1 MDNKILE
8 EVQARV
14 EADEDNQELFKA
26 YDDMDCMVWEPPSN
40 LLKDWVRI
48 RINSSAHDALKQ
60 MSNIF
65 DTHNPKWEILPLG
78 EADADR
84 AEELETWLE
93 FHASKANLNGEK
105 SPFRQGLYNS
115 GKFNRVIYEVD
126 YLPYWLPSNKSDWTP
141 EQKANAANGPF
152 CFTAHDPRCIYYD
165 IGKYGLRWIAN
176 VNNLDAQTII
186 NHWSIYESDTKEG
199 KQIKSGIAKLK
210 AMQDDDDIN
219 LIYMDYTSMEKR
231 VVVCFKTAKDD
242 ISDFKE
248 MEFDKSEAIVI
259 LDGENKLKFIPYAV
273 ATGDSDA
280 LLHSLYAGGIWEN
293 QNMIDTIVDSSVLR
307 RAFFPLLKH
316 TSVAGKDIDINYD
329 GSQDV
334 VELGQGEDAQVLNA
348 PAIDTGLTQLAAS
361 NSMKMGQAVGIRNLG
376 LQDIAG
382 NVQFSTV
389 QAQIQLQLTA
399 LQPYKRTDEKAL
411 SQLALLM
418 FKWIKFTG
426 KGAIGYR
433 TSKRVKK
440 DKMVV
445 GEQILITPEDFD
457 PDEMLIQCT
466 LLSNTPTD
474 RQQLVNM
481 LVALKQA
488 GAAIPWTDIV
498 ELLQMFGNPELL
510 KGRFQDEQ
518 IEQAAMKNFVDEQ
531 ALKLQLQGQAQT
543 MQMQMQMQQAQ
554 MQQQQQAQ
562 QQQQMSP
569 EQQQAM
575 AQQGGANPPEQDAVQ
590 AGGQENNAAAG
601 GEPAMMANPGLTRNN
616 VRQPG

>member
-1 MDNKILE
+1 
-8 EVQARV
+8 
-14 EADEDNQELFKA
+14 
-26 YDDMDCMVWEPPSN
+26 
-40 LLKDWVRI
+40 
-48 RINSSAHDALKQ
+48 
-60 MSNIF
+60 
-65 DTHNPKWEILPLG
+65 
-78 EADADR
+78 
-84 AEELETWLE
+84 
-93 FHASKANLNGEK
+93 
-105 SPFRQGLYNS
+105 
-115 GKFNRVIYEVD
+115 
-126 YLPYWLPSNKSDWTP
+126 
-141 EQKANAANGPF
+141 
-152 CFTAHDPRCIYYD
+152 
-165 IGKYGLRWIAN
+165 
-176 VNNLDAQTII
+176 
-186 NHWSIYESDTKEG
+186 
-199 KQIKSGIAKLK
+199 
-210 AMQDDDDIN
+210 
-219 LIYMDYTSMEKR
+219 
-231 VVVCFKTAKDD
+231 
-242 ISDFKE
+242 
-248 MEFDKSEAIVI
+248 
-259 LDGENKLKFIPYAV
+259 
-273 ATGDSDA
+273 
-280 LLHSLYAGGIWEN
+280 
-293 QNMIDTIVDSSVLR
+293 
-307 RAFFPLLKH
+307 LLKH
-316 TSVAGKDIDINYD
+316 KSPTGTDLDINYD

-334 VELGQGEDAQVLNA
+334 VEEGPGDDTQVLN
-348 PAIDTGLTQLAAS
+348 PPPIDQGLAQLAAS

-411 SQLALLM
+411 SQLAILM
-418 FKWIKFTG
+418 FKWLKFTG
-426 KGAIGYR
+426 KSEIGYR

-457 PDEMLIQCT
+457 TDVMLVQCT

-531 ALKLQLQGQAQT
+531 AAALQMKVMEAQT
-543 MQMQMQMQQAQ
+543 QIQMQAQQAQ
-554 MQQQQQAQ
+554 QQMQQQAQ

-575 AQQGGANPPEQDAVQ
+575 AQQGGANPPQQDAVQ